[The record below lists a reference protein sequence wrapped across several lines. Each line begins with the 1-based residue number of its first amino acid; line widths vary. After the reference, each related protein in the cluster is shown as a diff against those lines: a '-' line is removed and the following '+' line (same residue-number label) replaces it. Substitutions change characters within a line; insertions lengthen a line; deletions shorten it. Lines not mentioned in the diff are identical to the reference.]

1 MIEGCDENWVS
12 SQLDEHSS
20 GCREVH
26 SAIHNAAQNG
36 FTAENADA
44 EGVNERIGRRGST
57 GEARQLS

>member
-1 MIEGCDENWVS
+1 MS

-44 EGVNERIGRRGST
+44 EGVNERTGRRGST